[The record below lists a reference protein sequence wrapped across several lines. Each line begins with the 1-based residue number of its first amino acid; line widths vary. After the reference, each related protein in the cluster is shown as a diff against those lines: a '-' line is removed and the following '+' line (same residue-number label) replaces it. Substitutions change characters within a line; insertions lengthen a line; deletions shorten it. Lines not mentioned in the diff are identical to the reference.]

1 MNEAITRVIR
11 DSITKSFESNPKLER
26 IYKKVRDGTATY
38 EDAHKFAV
46 TLANIMTEQLRGYT
60 EEFNG
65 DDMSKHLLEELLTK
79 HGRLTSAVCESVQKT
94 LNEAVDVGI
103 NPVVPPINADR
114 VRGVV
119 KAMDNAEDASMTFQA
134 IEEPFKTCAL
144 SYVDEWV
151 KTNADFQK
159 KIGFSPVVVRK
170 FEGPHYDTKSKKMRI
185 CTWCA
190 KQAGTYS
197 YGEEDTTDVFKRH
210 LGCRCTVV
218 YYPMHWAEGRIA
230 ALSRGEKDTDG
241 VLWNTG
247 KEFSQSRHAV
257 LRRRRDQLGKEE
269 ARKILN
275 EEWKGGRNGQAERH
289 Y

>member
-38 EDAHKFAV
+38 EDAHNFAI
-46 TLANIMTEQLRGYT
+46 TLANIMTEQLRWYA
-60 EEFNG
+60 EEING
-65 DDMSKHLLEELLTK
+65 DALSGYLLEELLTK

-94 LNEAVDVGI
+94 LNEAAEIGL
-103 NPVVPPINADR
+103 NPIIPSLNADR
-114 VRGVV
+114 ISGIV
-119 KAMDNAEDASMTFQA
+119 KAMDNVEDTSMTYAA

-151 KTNADFQK
+151 QANASFQK
-159 KIGFSPVVVRK
+159 NAGLNPIIARK
-170 FEGPHYDTKSKKMRI
+170 FEGAHYDAKSRKMRV
-185 CTWCA
+185 CKYCA
-190 KQAGTYS
+190 DLAGVFDY
-197 YGEEDTTDVFKRH
+197 YERPKDVFVRH
-210 LGCRCTVV
+210 LGCRCVV
-218 YYPMHWAEGRIA
+218 AYYPDKLSKGRIT
-230 ALSRGEKDTDG
+230 ALAKGEKDSDG
-241 VLWNTG
+241 QLWNTG
-247 KEFSQSRHAV
+247 METSTSRQAE
-257 LRRRRDQLGKEE
+257 LRRRRKKYGKEE